1 MRIENGRTAHGRHW
15 GLMQEQ
21 AQTFSIALD
30 RSPGGMK
37 SRIQAELERHPF
49 APAWWARSRHPQ
61 TCWSPLFRTMPEVDF
76 RLERWTTP
84 DDDFLRIHHADPI
97 VSDPITNGDATVD
110 GAVYVGDPPE
120 DPPVLLILHGLEGS
134 VQSNYVLGLAA
145 GFTRAGWR
153 VVAMEHRS
161 CGGEINR
168 ARRLYH
174 SGVTDDLAFV
184 VDEIV
189 RRGIGKRIYI
199 AGISLGG
206 NQTVKWLGEEG
217 ESIPECVQGAAAVC
231 VPFDL
236 TISGPIIDQAA
247 GGAYVRRFFKTLI
260 PKAIIKEQ
268 QFPGCI
274 DIEKIKAAQTFEEFD
289 TYGTAALHGFDDA
302 RHYWKSVGCGQ
313 FLGGVRRPLLLIS
326 AEDDPF
332 NPGETLPREACS
344 NSPWLIDCFSKTGGH
359 VGFIYGRTPRTSRH
373 WAEEQILR
381 ALTMLEAELT
391 GGPEA

>member
-1 MRIENGRTAHGRHW
+1 
-15 GLMQEQ
+15 MQDY
-21 AQTFSIALD
+21 AQTFSIARD

-37 SRIQAELERHPF
+37 SRIQAELERHRF

-97 VSDPITNGDATVD
+97 ANDLLTPA
-110 GAVYVGDPPE
+110 A

-134 VQSNYVLGLAA
+134 AQSNYVLGLAD

-189 RRGIGKRIYI
+189 RRRIGKRIYI

-206 NQTVKWLGEEG
+206 NQTVKWLGERG
-217 ESIPECVQGAAAVC
+217 EAIPECVQGAVAMC

-236 TISGPIIDQAA
+236 TVSGPNIDRAA
-247 GGAYVRRFFKTLI
+247 GGAYVRRFLKTLI
-260 PKAIIKEQ
+260 PKAILKER
-268 QFPGCI
+268 QFPGCV

-332 NPGETLPREACS
+332 NPGETLPRETCA

-359 VGFIYGRTPRTSRH
+359 VGFIYGRSPRTSRH
-373 WAEEQILR
+373 WAEEQTLR

-391 GGPEA
+391 GDPKA